1 MIALRKLLF
10 RGVNWVSRH
19 FFASR
24 LSYAHIQAFLFNN
37 SLFKLK
43 NLLHVHWDIHRGRE
57 VTRTKPYILILETTN
72 LCNLHCPFC
81 LTGKGVSGGR
91 ETRHMG
97 YDEAVRII
105 DDVADSVYL
114 LQLYTWGEPLLN
126 KDTLRVVEY
135 AKQKNLY
142 IMLST
147 NATAMTPAYNR
158 RLIEAGID
166 YVTVAVDGLTQETYG
181 RYRRGGNY
189 EKVMANVRD
198 LLSQRQSLKAQSPFV
213 EWQFIVFRH
222 NEHEVEEAEGMAY
235 AIGIDK
241 FTPLPAYVEDE
252 VWSPQGA
259 KYRTEI
265 YNPERIMDCERP
277 WSHLNIRA
285 DGGVASCCYEFFKK
299 DDFGDLRTHRFA
311 EVWNN
316 ELFQTSRRLIAQ
328 RRRGPTLEASPI
340 ICHDCL
346 KNGVRPSYFDLA
358 VAAPEPTEVHIDPS
372 TIGRRQTSP

>member
-1 MIALRKLLF
+1 VIALRKLLF

-37 SLFKLK
+37 SPRKLG
-43 NLLHVHWDIHRGRE
+43 NLLHVHWDIHRGQE

-72 LCNLHCPFC
+72 SCNLHCPFC
-81 LTGKGVSGGR
+81 LTGKGISGGR
-91 ETRHMG
+91 EVRHMA
-97 YDEAVRII
+97 YEEAVRII

-135 AKQKNLY
+135 AKRKNLY
-142 IMLST
+142 VMLST

-181 RYRRGGNY
+181 HYRRGGDY
-189 EKVMANVRD
+189 EKVIANVRD
-198 LLSQRQSLKAQSPFV
+198 LLTQRRLLKAQTPFV

-235 AIGIDK
+235 AMGIDK

-252 VWSPQGA
+252 AWAPRGA
-259 KYRTEI
+259 KYRTQI

-277 WSHLNIRA
+277 WSHLNVRA

-299 DDFGDLRTHRFA
+299 DDFGDLRTQHFA

-316 ELFQTSRRLIAQ
+316 ELFRTSRRLITQ
-328 RRRGPTLEASPI
+328 RRRGQPLENSPL

-346 KNGVRPSYFDLA
+346 KNGVRPSYLDLA
-358 VAAPEPTEVHIDPS
+358 AAAPEPAEIHIDPHA
-372 TIGRRQTSP
+372 IGRRQALP